1 MLRNLFVTVLFRIFV
16 GKFERKNVNQ
26 EDLLKGIVA
35 ENASTYQ
42 NSCHCTLDQSASQL
56 GKKIRA
62 KTFNKIKFYLQ
73 RKFRKYPHFFI
84 IKAESTKPISNF
96 IT

>member
-35 ENASTYQ
+35 ENASRYQ
-42 NSCHCTLDQSASQL
+42 NSCHCTLDQSASQ
-56 GKKIRA
+56 
-62 KTFNKIKFYLQ
+62 
-73 RKFRKYPHFFI
+73 
-84 IKAESTKPISNF
+84 
-96 IT
+96 